1 MIDDKGREIAK
12 SLAKKDVINTVLAEV
27 FNLSVTKKRKPIKEM
42 LNAVK

>member
-27 FNLSVTKKRKPIKEM
+27 FNLSVTKKENRLKKCLM
-42 LNAVK
+42 Q